1 MELTQRILEAG
12 IVGAGGAGFPTHVK
26 LNTQAE
32 WFIINAAECEPLIE
46 TDKYICRTFATEL
59 VQAAQW
65 VGTHL
70 NATHIVFAL
79 KGKYHQEIQALQEA
93 IIAEK
98 ADITI
103 FQMKTFYP
111 AGDEQTMVSQV
122 VGKSI
127 PERGLPSAV
136 GAVVNNVGTLLTIH
150 HMMAQGKPVTQ
161 KYLSV
166 VGEVSQPVMLHTPIG
181 TPISQCIAAAN
192 PNISDYAIILGGP
205 MMGKVVTDREAIAQ
219 AVVTK
224 TTGNII
230 VLPPDH
236 YLVTHNAMSM
246 ERLRK
251 QAFSACIQC
260 RMCTDLCPRYLI
272 GHNIHPHLVMRNL
285 YREKMIEDDETFL
298 RTFGEAANCCSCG
311 ACELFTCPMGL
322 SPRRVNDY
330 IKEQLRTRGID
341 VPRKPDPTAH
351 RDADLHQIPTGRL
364 ISRLG
369 LSAYDGKHAHQCLRV
384 EPEEIFIPFQQH
396 IGAPAQPCCNIG
408 DVVQE
413 GDMVATAAPGLSTN
427 IHAGLS
433 GVVTEITKT
442 GVRIRRQEG

>member
-1 MELTQRILEAG
+1 MELTQRILAAG

-46 TDKYICRTFATEL
+46 TDKYLCRTFAKEL
-59 VQAAQW
+59 VQAAQL
-65 VGTHL
+65 VATHL
-70 NATHIVFAL
+70 GATHTVFAL
-79 KGKYHQEIQALQEA
+79 KGKYRQEIQALEA
-93 IIAEK
+93 AIAAQQ

-136 GAVVNNVGTLLTIH
+136 GAVVNNVGTLLGIYD
-150 HMMAQGKPVTQ
+150 MVSRDAPVTQ

-166 VGEVSQPVMLHTPIG
+166 VGEVAEPIMLHVPIG
-181 TPISQCIAAAN
+181 TPITQCIAAAN
-192 PNISDYAIILGGP
+192 PNRTDYAIILGGP
-205 MMGKVVTDREAIAQ
+205 MMGKVVSDPDAIAQ

-230 VLPPDH
+230 VLPTDH
-236 YLVTHNAMSM
+236 YLVTHNAMSID
-246 ERLRK
+246 RIRK

-272 GHNIHPHLVMRNL
+272 GHQIRPHLVMRNL
-285 YREKMIEDDETFL
+285 YREQAIEDADTYL
-298 RTFGEAANCCSCG
+298 ATFGDAANCCSCG
-311 ACELFTCPMGL
+311 ACELFSCPMGL

-330 IKEQLRTRGID
+330 IKGQLRTRGID
-341 VPRKPDPTAH
+341 VPRKMDPVALA
-351 RDADLHQIPTGRL
+351 DGDLHRVPTGRL
-364 ISRLG
+364 IARLG
-369 LSAYDGKHAHQCLRV
+369 LSAYDGKHAHTCLRV
-384 EPEEIFIPFQQH
+384 EPEEIFIPISQH
-396 IGAPAQPCCNIG
+396 IGAPAQPCCQVG
-408 DVVQE
+408 DVVQV
-413 GDMVATAAPGLSTN
+413 GDLVAAAGPGLSTN
-427 IHAGLS
+427 IHAGLA
-433 GVVTEITKT
+433 GVVTEITNT
-442 GVRIRRQEG
+442 GVRIRGQEG